1 MSIQDATVQ
10 KELVLKKSILT
21 GLLLGVALSSL
32 TFAAPASSFEGPS
45 PTPSI
50 TPSTTSSP
58 MPELIRPQLRS
69 KPKLKPKL
77 QPDAQTAKNVP
88 GQFDFYVLALS
99 WSPDYCA
106 TKGDPQ
112 QCGSGRQLGFVLH
125 GLWPQYE
132 QGWPASCSAERFDPK
147 MQKQF
152 PDLYP
157 STKLY
162 THEWEKHG
170 TCSGLTQPKFHQL
183 ASDLKASVALPAAYS
198 KPTKPLRTTVAELKQ
213 AFVKANP
220 GMTEA
225 AVAPTCSGSGRFLQ
239 EVMVCLSKDGKP
251 RDCSAEVLKSSAK
264 SCAQPDFLVRSV
276 R

>member
-1 MSIQDATVQ
+1 MSIQDAI
-10 KELVLKKSILT
+10 VLKKSILT
-21 GLLLGVALSSL
+21 RLLLTGVALSSL
-32 TFAAPASSFEGPS
+32 TLAAPAYSFEGPS
-45 PTPSI
+45 PMP
-50 TPSTTSSP
+50 SP
-58 MPELIRPQLRS
+58 MPVLERPQLR
-69 KPKLKPKL
+69 PKSQLKPKPK
-77 QPDAQTAKNVP
+77 PDAQTTPAKNVP
-88 GQFDFYVLALS
+88 GQFDFYVMALS

-112 QCGSGRQLGFVLH
+112 QCGRQLGFVLH

-132 QGWPASCSAERFDPK
+132 KGWPANCTSEAFDPK

-157 STKLY
+157 SSKLF

-170 TCSGLTQPKFHQL
+170 TCAGLTQVKFHQL
-183 ASDLKASVALPAAYS
+183 ASDLKTSVAVPAAYNQ
-198 KPTKPLRTTVAELKQ
+198 PTKPLRTTVAELKQ
-213 AFVKANP
+213 AFVKANA

-251 RDCSAEVLKSSAK
+251 RDCSAEVLKSSGK
-264 SCAQPDFLVRSV
+264 SCAQADFLVRSV

>member
-1 MSIQDATVQ
+1 VQ
-10 KELVLKKSILT
+10 RNSVLKKTILT
-21 GLLLGVALSSL
+21 RLLFTGIALSSL
-32 TFAAPASSFEGPS
+32 TLMPEALWAFSSEPTSPTSPAAP
-45 PTPSI
+45 TR
-50 TPSTTSSP
+50 
-58 MPELIRPQLRS
+58 PEPPVLLPKPQLKAP
-69 KPKLKPKL
+69 KPQLKPKL
-77 QPDAQTAKNVP
+77 QSDPAKNVP
-88 GQFDFYVLALS
+88 GQFDFYVLSLS

-112 QCGSGRQLGFVLH
+112 QCGGGRQLGFVLH

-132 QGWPASCSAERFDPK
+132 KGWPANCTSEAFEPK
-147 MQKQF
+147 LQKQF

-170 TCSGLTQPKFHQL
+170 TCSGLTQPQFHQL
-183 ASDLKASVALPAAYS
+183 AAEVKAKVAVPAAYS
-198 KPTKPLRTTVAELKQ
+198 KPTKPFRTTVAELKKG
-213 AFVKANP
+213 FVKANP
-220 GMTEA
+220 GMSEA

-239 EVMVCLSKDGKP
+239 EVMVCLSKDGSQP

-264 SCAQPDFLVRSV
+264 SCAQADFLVRSV

>member
-1 MSIQDATVQ
+1 MQRKSVL
-10 KELVLKKSILT
+10 KKSVLKKSILT
-21 GLLLGVALSSL
+21 SLLFTGMALSTATPGALWALSGEP
-32 TFAAPASSFEGPS
+32 TSPTSPAPIAPSPEGPVL
-45 PTPSI
+45 PKPHLKHH
-50 TPSTTSSP
+50 PK
-58 MPELIRPQLRS
+58 PQ
-69 KPKLKPKL
+69 LKPKVA
-77 QPDAQTAKNVP
+77 PDAAKNVP

-132 QGWPASCSAERFDPK
+132 KGWPASCASEAFDPK

-170 TCSGLTQPKFHQL
+170 TCSGLTQVKFHQL
-183 ASDLKASVALPAAYS
+183 ASDLKASVAVPAAYS

-213 AFVKANP
+213 AFVKTNA

-239 EVMVCLSKDGKP
+239 EVAVCLSKDGKP